1 MLRYLEK
8 ITSLK
13 NLSYARP
20 SGQIATLL
28 MLVMVGVLVMIMV
41 TVNLGKVSNTATS
54 LSNAADSAALYLASQ
69 LATKSTQ
76 LYQALDYKT
85 EKCQKGGFMALFLA
99 IIVAIIIVAIVIVS
113 GGAAAPGAF
122 TMAACMKFAADS
134 LLLLTA
140 VGAAAGA
147 AGGAAGGAIAGTGV
161 LQGALQ
167 GAMIGAAIGSI
178 ASSIGS
184 AVSASQAAA
193 TVAPA
198 APPAEVGELG
208 PLDAAGGISEADMA
222 TMPTVGEMGGN
233 LPQFANM
240 GVADFSNAATGIEIY
255 SASPATTAGATNAA
269 EEAMSAKFA
278 EGATT
283 QEMLTA
289 GNDAAIANGA
299 DLHTAE
305 LIAQKALPAVL
316 KKIMLKS
323 AASAAM
329 STLGVGAKFYN
340 ESVDQKMTFAAI
352 SAAAK
357 STQNLPEL
365 DRYRENVFLQALSQ
379 TVDDPRDTKDA
390 GVCQEPKDGDG
401 TMKCDPYDSD
411 GDGNKKETVPYFQ
424 YWWDRRMEAFKSIIP
439 KLKNRTNDF
448 VFEDTEYTIYDV
460 ENKEWVNVGKD
471 GKAPLDNFKDFAKSQ
486 YMQNFQ
492 CLANST
498 GVFNSAILPECYG
511 SYPASCQGY
520 GGDEYGSYYN
530 YPSWSAG
537 ALYRSGL
544 DGQEWKDYL
553 NCNGSKGCK
562 DGLSCEPGGDGSVIA
577 AAKAL
582 EKAGIELDFYNKNK
596 LSTRKDYEDECG
608 KEEDCGEFHDEVEA
622 VTVKLMNFVET
633 VKSLR
638 KQSLDKLT
646 STWQTWVKF
655 FYNED
660 LKCDN
665 LTKVSDGDY
674 YDSFGVLING
684 DAGGDF
690 KGIKS
695 WREELNNGK
704 KKLPKCK
711 VEQGYSCTDNL
722 TGESRCSV
730 SGDESCTMTLSGD
743 GIYTPCEYFSNAPC
757 KMTDSGGKVTG
768 YTIDSDADD
777 EFKKADDDLAE
788 LIDELEEFR
797 SQAKKYDSNMESIY
811 KGMAKQY
818 KDEDFDYGG
827 INPVTYRW
835 SDSRCKSGLK
845 DVCDLDEDDNIAED
859 YKCHSVEVRASDFK
873 IPWIDEEKSG
883 GFLKKKVC
891 MVMKDYCS
899 DPNNDIYNMFTDA
912 EGRLKCENSNNPVWV
927 KISRKEAGNQDMGIL
942 GQWNF
947 TGNDAQDELTDA
959 CGNTITDEAE
969 TSKDSCT
976 GVDCS
981 DQANADTCCCF
992 NKNNSTSKTSR
1003 KSTAYFIYR
1012 PRWDQIE
1019 EDGKGGKKQ
1028 NKWVGLTKN

>member
-1 MLRYLEK
+1 MLRYLEE

-13 NLSYARP
+13 NLSCARP

-76 LYQALDYKT
+76 LYQALDYDT
-85 EKCQKGGFMALFLA
+85 EKCQKGGFLSLILA
-99 IIVAIIIVAIVIVS
+99 IVVAIIAIVVAFFVFGPAGVGFIQFLAQNMMTVMIAGAI
-113 GGAAAPGAF
+113 GGAI
-122 TMAACMKFAADS
+122 
-134 LLLLTA
+134 
-140 VGAAAGA
+140 
-147 AGGAAGGAIAGTGV
+147 GGAAGGAIAGTGV
-161 LQGALQ
+161 LQGAIQ
-167 GAMIGAAIGSI
+167 GAMIGAAIGSA
-178 ASSIGS
+178 ASAIGT
-184 AVSASQAAA
+184 A
-193 TVAPA
+193 VAPA
-198 APPAEVGELG
+198 TTSMSMVGGTMMETSLASQLGLIGPTTTTIAVGPAGVSSGIG
-208 PLDAAGGISEADMA
+208 VSGAAGAIGEAS
-222 TMPTVGEMGGN
+222 
-233 LPQFANM
+233 
-240 GVADFSNAATGIEIY
+240 GVAGALGGG
-255 SASPATTAGATNAA
+255 ASGASAGA
-269 EEAMSAKFA
+269 S
-278 EGATT
+278 GV
-283 QEMLTA
+283 A
-289 GNDAAIANGA
+289 GGGINAAIAA
-299 DLHTAE
+299 STTT
-305 LIAQKALPAVL
+305 PAAHAA
-316 KKIMLKS
+316 MLQS
-323 AASAAM
+323 AAKAAM
-329 STLGVGAKFYN
+329 NVLGVGAKFYN

-357 STQNLPEL
+357 STQNLPEK

-390 GVCQEPKDGDG
+390 GVCQDKDGDG
-401 TMKCDPYDSD
+401 VMKCDPYDSD

-448 VFEDTEYTIYDV
+448 VFKDTEYTIYDV

-471 GKAPLDNFKDFAKSQ
+471 GKAPLDDFKDFAKRQ

-492 CLANST
+492 CLTNST
-498 GVFNSAILPECYG
+498 GVLNSAILPECYS
-511 SYPASCQGY
+511 SYPASCSGY
-520 GGDEYGSYYN
+520 IGDEYGGSYN
-530 YPSWSAG
+530 YPSWFAG
-537 ALYRSGL
+537 TLYRSDLSGQ

-553 NCNGSKGCK
+553 NCNGYKGCK
-562 DGLSCEPGGDGSVIA
+562 DSLSCEPAGDGAVIA

-582 EKAGIELDFYNKNK
+582 EKAGIDLDFYNKNK

-633 VKSLR
+633 VKSLQ

-646 STWQTWVKF
+646 STWQTWAKL
-655 FYNED
+655 FYNEN

-665 LTKVSDGDY
+665 LTQESDGDY

-684 DAGGDF
+684 ETDGDF
-690 KGIKS
+690 KGIES
-695 WREELNNGK
+695 WRKELNNGK
-704 KKLPKCK
+704 KELPKCK
-711 VEQGYSCTDNL
+711 VEQGYYCADNI

-730 SGDESCTMTLSGD
+730 AGDDSCTMTLSGD

-777 EFKKADDDLAE
+777 EFREADDALAE

-811 KGMAKQY
+811 KGMSKTF

-827 INPVTYRW
+827 INPITYRW
-835 SDSRCKSGLK
+835 SDSRCKSGLT
-845 DVCDLDEDDNIAED
+845 DVCDVDEDDNIEED
-859 YKCHSVEVRASDFK
+859 YKCHSVEVRTSEFK

-883 GFLKKKVC
+883 GFLSKKVC
-891 MVMKDYCS
+891 MVLKDYCY
-899 DPNNDIYNMFTDA
+899 DPGGDLADM
-912 EGRLKCENSNNPVWV
+912 GLKCRESNNPVWV
-927 KISRKEAGNQDMGIL
+927 NISRKEAGNQDMGIL
-942 GQWNF
+942 GKWNF
-947 TGNDAQDELTDA
+947 KGSNAQDELIDA
-959 CGNTITDEAE
+959 CGNTISENTEASE
-969 TSKDSCT
+969 NSCS

-981 DQANADTCCCF
+981 TVSDSDTCACYCF
-992 NKNNSTSKTSR
+992 KQKNSTSKTSR
-1003 KSTAYFIYR
+1003 KSTAYFIFR
-1012 PRWDQIE
+1012 PKSDKE
-1019 EDGKGGKKQ
+1019 SS